1 MVNKEYLGDQTGES
15 SRGNLPFLHDKKRGF
30 LMLRVSDRKQA
41 IKYGPDAQRAEA
53 YQGAKESPVPM
64 ELSRDREAFWIETA
78 SGWNRKQFNN
88 EMTKRLE
95 EFRRGEWD
103 VLVFPRVD
111 RETRFLAGSF
121 EELNQL
127 LKAGVPIYFAKHRLL
142 LRQGDSEAF
151 DSYLEHVRD
160 ARAYIKVL
168 KANTGGG
175 RMQAM
180 EAGRIPSGWGP
191 KGLTGYDWKDGR
203 FIKNTVGPAVEFMLR
218 QYLEGYSESAIMF
231 QLKERAFLTKAGR
244 PFAQSTVSKVLH
256 HARWYAG
263 IITWRGREFQGI
275 IEPII
280 TEEEAKRILA
290 RLSRNTTWRSAY
302 GRAHWWTGRVGCG
315 LCHRRISISKS
326 HGCRCNG
333 RDYRISDPCDAPCF
347 GFDAFQKTVSDALRL
362 TLSHPQAIFEQICE
376 QMESRE
382 REMAFLASEL
392 KEKRERLTEIEHRLE
407 RLSHQHELG
416 IISDAQLLERSSGVA
431 RDAKEMQA
439 RVRELEDILSAPA
452 QFSTDIAGGLA
463 KDFQNAFHLS
473 EGTPQARFLSTAAV
487 IAAKWVD
494 DLGMLG
500 TIPHED
506 TWQRLAEK
514 LNLHMLVYPPER
526 EKIDGQL
533 VKATLR
539 ISGEFT
545 PGTNSRVGGASLEA
559 ATASTLSLQHEQQRH
574 PLICEG

>member
-559 ATASTLSLQHEQQRH
+559 ATASTLSL
-574 PLICEG
+574 